1 MVENIVEVKG
11 ITKRFKDFVAL
22 DNVSVNFERGKIHG
36 VIGRNG
42 SGKTLL
48 FKAICGFLKVNEGEI
63 FVDQKKVKPAVA
75 QDIGIIIEEP
85 GFIDGLSGFKNLEL
99 LSSIKRKISKNEIT
113 EVLKLVGLDPKEKKH
128 VRKYSLGMRH
138 RLAIA
143 QAIMEEPTLL
153 VLDEPMNGL
162 DKSGVDE
169 MRDLFKSLKAE
180 GITIIMSSHYAQD
193 VEILCDTVCEMDKG
207 ILTRVT

>member
-1 MVENIVEVKG
+1 MVDNIVEVKG
-11 ITKRFKDFVAL
+11 ITKRFKEFVAL

-99 LSSIKRKISKNEIT
+99 LSSIKRKISKSEIS

-143 QAIMEEPTLL
+143 QAIMEKPALL

-169 MRDLFKSLKAE
+169 MRDVFKSLKAE

-193 VEILCDTVCEMDKG
+193 VEVLCDTVCEMDKG
-207 ILTRVT
+207 ILTRIT

>member
-1 MVENIVEVKG
+1 MVDNIVEVKG
-11 ITKRFKDFVAL
+11 ITKRFKEFVAL

-85 GFIDGLSGFKNLEL
+85 GFIDGLSGFKNL
-99 LSSIKRKISKNEIT
+99 
-113 EVLKLVGLDPKEKKH
+113 
-128 VRKYSLGMRH
+128 
-138 RLAIA
+138 
-143 QAIMEEPTLL
+143 
-153 VLDEPMNGL
+153 
-162 DKSGVDE
+162 
-169 MRDLFKSLKAE
+169 
-180 GITIIMSSHYAQD
+180 
-193 VEILCDTVCEMDKG
+193 
-207 ILTRVT
+207 

>member
-1 MVENIVEVKG
+1 MVDNIVEVKG
-11 ITKRFKDFVAL
+11 ITKRFKEFVAL

-48 FKAICGFLKVNEGEI
+48 FKAICGFLKANEGEI

-99 LSSIKRKISKNEIT
+99 LSSIKRKISKSEIT

-143 QAIMEEPTLL
+143 QAIMEKPTLL